1 MYCFDAAMRYFIF
14 GTKTKLTKLAGYL
27 GVWRISTWREKE
39 GKRIFSTFD
48 RQASSVIRHCCYV
61 VGGFVGRDVWRC
73 LRCCKRGNG
82 HAGLLVGFVGICSL
96 VVAGVGFVL
105 AWISL
110 HQEDIR
116 PHFPTIASICN
127 GLLVIFYLMLYIW
140 GPSFDLCLHQTFY
153 CRKENHYVW
162 QFIFLMRKK
171 KN

>member
-1 MYCFDAAMRYFIF
+1 MSRKKKERESSLHLTDKHHPLLGIVATLLAVLSAGMFGSACVAAS
-14 GTKTKLTKLAGYL
+14 G
-27 GVWRISTWREKE
+27 S
-39 GKRIFSTFD
+39 
-48 RQASSVIRHCCYV
+48 
-61 VGGFVGRDVWRC
+61 
-73 LRCCKRGNG
+73 NG

-140 GPSFDLCLHQTFY
+140 GTI
-153 CRKENHYVW
+153 V
-162 QFIFLMRKK
+162 
-171 KN
+171 

>member
-1 MYCFDAAMRYFIF
+1 MLQCDTSYLEQ
-14 GTKTKLTKLAGYL
+14 KTKLTKLAGYL
-27 GVWRISTWREKE
+27 GVWRISTWREKKKE
-39 GKRIFSTFD
+39 RESSLHLTDKHHPLLGIVATLLAVLSAGMFGAACVA
-48 RQASSVIRHCCYV
+48 ASGS
-61 VGGFVGRDVWRC
+61 
-73 LRCCKRGNG
+73 NG

-140 GPSFDLCLHQTFY
+140 GTI
-153 CRKENHYVW
+153 V
-162 QFIFLMRKK
+162 
-171 KN
+171 

>member
-1 MYCFDAAMRYFIF
+1 MARKKKERESSLHLTDKHHPLLGIVATFGSACVAAS
-14 GTKTKLTKLAGYL
+14 G
-27 GVWRISTWREKE
+27 S
-39 GKRIFSTFD
+39 
-48 RQASSVIRHCCYV
+48 
-61 VGGFVGRDVWRC
+61 
-73 LRCCKRGNG
+73 NG

-140 GPSFDLCLHQTFY
+140 GTI
-153 CRKENHYVW
+153 V
-162 QFIFLMRKK
+162 
-171 KN
+171 

>member
-1 MYCFDAAMRYFIF
+1 MARKKKERESSLHLTDKHHPLLGIVATLLAVLSAGMFGAACV
-14 GTKTKLTKLAGYL
+14 A
-27 GVWRISTWREKE
+27 
-39 GKRIFSTFD
+39 
-48 RQASSVIRHCCYV
+48 AS
-61 VGGFVGRDVWRC
+61 G
-73 LRCCKRGNG
+73 GNG

-116 PHFPTIASICN
+116 PHFP
-127 GLLVIFYLMLYIW
+127 
-140 GPSFDLCLHQTFY
+140 FDLCLHQTFY

>member
-1 MYCFDAAMRYFIF
+1 MARKKKERESSLHLTDKHHPLLGIVATLLAVLSGMFGAACV
-14 GTKTKLTKLAGYL
+14 A
-27 GVWRISTWREKE
+27 
-39 GKRIFSTFD
+39 
-48 RQASSVIRHCCYV
+48 ASGS
-61 VGGFVGRDVWRC
+61 
-73 LRCCKRGNG
+73 NG

-140 GPSFDLCLHQTFY
+140 GTI
-153 CRKENHYVW
+153 V
-162 QFIFLMRKK
+162 
-171 KN
+171 

>member
-1 MYCFDAAMRYFIF
+1 MTDKHHPLLGIVATLLAVLSAGMFGSACVAAS
-14 GTKTKLTKLAGYL
+14 G
-27 GVWRISTWREKE
+27 S
-39 GKRIFSTFD
+39 
-48 RQASSVIRHCCYV
+48 
-61 VGGFVGRDVWRC
+61 
-73 LRCCKRGNG
+73 NG

-140 GPSFDLCLHQTFY
+140 GTI
-153 CRKENHYVW
+153 V
-162 QFIFLMRKK
+162 
-171 KN
+171 